1 MTRLILSV
9 TLGMALLSGC
19 VSQTVKSTSVPV
31 LDTPTTLA
39 PEAELLDV
47 GVVILDPGI
56 SAEEDEEL
64 VYPEVRKAEATFM
77 ATELAEVLAEQG
89 GWGAVRLYR
98 TTGSSPICWCAAR
111 YWAPTGNLWS

>member
-1 MTRLILSV
+1 MMRLILPL

-19 VSQTVKSTSVPV
+19 VSETVKSTSVPV

-64 VYPEVRKAEATFM
+64 VYPEVRKAE
-77 ATELAEVLAEQG
+77 VQS
-89 GWGAVRLYR
+89 GWYP
-98 TTGSSPICWCAAR
+98 TTGSSPICWSAAR
-111 YWAPTGNLWS
+111 Y